1 MEDQTIVD
9 GEAGGEAA
17 PAVVG
22 TAPQEATPTA
32 AQVSELQEQIK
43 GLLSS
48 TSRREGEFRQ
58 ELKEMRE
65 VNELMT
71 QFGND
76 SDEVRDYRAKQ
87 KVQGEIEKANST
99 AAYWQ
104 MRAEHPT
111 VPESAYSGA
120 TTALEME
127 NVALKHELRNRAETP
142 PVADPEPRDPVAPN
156 TVTSGGRSGT
166 SLALGTTKEIE
177 AAYIENPNN
186 PEVKAAYLAERRRVG
201 R

>member
-17 PAVVG
+17 TA
-22 TAPQEATPTA
+22 APQEATPTA

-43 GLLSS
+43 GLISS
-48 TSRREGEFRQ
+48 TSRREGELRQ
-58 ELKEMRE
+58 ELKEMRD
-65 VNELMT
+65 VNDLIT
-71 QFGND
+71 QFGSD
-76 SDEVRDYRAKQ
+76 SEEVRDYRAKQ
-87 KVQGEIEKANST
+87 KVQGEIEKANSS

-111 VPESAYSGA
+111 VPESAYQGA

-127 NVALKHELRNRAETP
+127 NAALKHELRNRAETP
-142 PVADPEPRDPVAPN
+142 PVAPTESREPVAPN
-156 TVTSGGRSGT
+156 TLTSGGRGSA

>member
-17 PAVVG
+17 PVVG
-22 TAPQEATPTA
+22 AAPQEATPTA

-43 GLLSS
+43 GLISS
-48 TSRREGEFRQ
+48 TSRREGELRQ
-58 ELKEMRE
+58 ELKEMRD
-65 VNELMT
+65 VNELIT
-71 QFGND
+71 QFGSD
-76 SDEVRDYRAKQ
+76 SEEVRDYRAKQ
-87 KVQGEIEKANST
+87 KVQGEIEKANSS

-111 VPESAYSGA
+111 VPESAYQGA

-127 NVALKHELRNRAETP
+127 NAALKYELRNRAETP
-142 PVADPEPRDPVAPN
+142 PVAPVESREPVAPN
-156 TVTSGGRSGT
+156 TLTSGGRGSA

>member
-17 PAVVG
+17 TA
-22 TAPQEATPTA
+22 APQEATPTA

-43 GLLSS
+43 GLISS
-48 TSRREGEFRQ
+48 TSRREGELRQ
-58 ELKEMRE
+58 ELKEMRD
-65 VNELMT
+65 VNELIT
-71 QFGND
+71 QFGSD
-76 SDEVRDYRAKQ
+76 SEEVRDYRAKQ
-87 KVQGEIEKANST
+87 KVQGEIEKANSS

-111 VPESAYSGA
+111 VPESAYQGA

-127 NVALKHELRNRAETP
+127 NAALKYELRNRAETP
-142 PVADPEPRDPVAPN
+142 PVAPTESREPVAPN
-156 TVTSGGRSGT
+156 TLTSGGRGSA

>member
-17 PAVVG
+17 TA
-22 TAPQEATPTA
+22 APQEATPTA

-43 GLLSS
+43 GLISS
-48 TSRREGEFRQ
+48 TSRREGELRQ
-58 ELKEMRE
+58 ELKEMRD
-65 VNELMT
+65 VNDLIT
-71 QFGND
+71 QFGSD
-76 SDEVRDYRAKQ
+76 SEEVRDYRAKQ
-87 KVQGEIEKANST
+87 KVQGEIEKANSS

-111 VPESAYSGA
+111 VPESAYQGA

-127 NVALKHELRNRAETP
+127 NAALKHELRNRAETS
-142 PVADPEPRDPVAPN
+142 PVAPVESREPVAPN
-156 TVTSGGRSGT
+156 TLTSGGRGSA

>member
-17 PAVVG
+17 TA
-22 TAPQEATPTA
+22 APQEATPTA

-43 GLLSS
+43 GLISS
-48 TSRREGEFRQ
+48 TSRREGELRQ
-58 ELKEMRE
+58 ELKEMRD
-65 VNELMT
+65 VNDLIT
-71 QFGND
+71 QFGSD
-76 SDEVRDYRAKQ
+76 SEEVRDYRAKQ
-87 KVQGEIEKANST
+87 KVQGEIEKANSS

-111 VPESAYSGA
+111 VPEAAYSGA

-127 NVALKHELRNRAETP
+127 NAALKHELRNRADTP
-142 PVADPEPRDPVAPN
+142 PVAPTESREPVAPN
-156 TVTSGGRSGT
+156 TLTSGGRGSA

-186 PEVKAAYLAERRRVG
+186 PEVKAAYLAERRRMG

>member
-17 PAVVG
+17 TA
-22 TAPQEATPTA
+22 APQEATPTA

-43 GLLSS
+43 GLISS
-48 TSRREGEFRQ
+48 TSRREGELRQ
-58 ELKEMRE
+58 ELKEMRD
-65 VNELMT
+65 VNDLIT
-71 QFGND
+71 QFGSD
-76 SDEVRDYRAKQ
+76 SEEVRDYRAKQ
-87 KVQGEIEKANST
+87 KVQGEIEKANSS

-111 VPESAYSGA
+111 VPESAYQGA

-127 NVALKHELRNRAETP
+127 NAALKHELRNRAETP
-142 PVADPEPRDPVAPN
+142 PVAPVESREPVAPN
-156 TVTSGGRSGT
+156 TLTSGGRGSA